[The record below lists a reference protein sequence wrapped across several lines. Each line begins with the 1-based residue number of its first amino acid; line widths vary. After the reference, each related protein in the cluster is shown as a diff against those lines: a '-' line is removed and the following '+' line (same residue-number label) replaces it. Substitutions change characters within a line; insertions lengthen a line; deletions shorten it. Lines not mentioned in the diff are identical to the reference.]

1 MLDIWSAPRK
11 ADVAF
16 HLSGAVFY
24 SLGEGLSSGPKQAS
38 MCLFFS
44 YGYKIALSVL
54 HMYQNIC
61 ASLSNL
67 HADLIAVYATCSV
80 CMHLAS
86 CGLHMDVFD
95 FAHRG
100 CWYQIR
106 LQRSNDLF
114 IFM

>member
-1 MLDIWSAPRK
+1 
-11 ADVAF
+11 
-16 HLSGAVFY
+16 
-24 SLGEGLSSGPKQAS
+24 

-61 ASLSNL
+61 VSLSNL

-86 CGLHMDVFD
+86 CGLHMDMFD
-95 FAHRG
+95 FA
-100 CWYQIR
+100 
-106 LQRSNDLF
+106 RSG
-114 IFM
+114 